1 MRIWVRRILA
11 LAFISLGLALVFLPF
26 NNTQSGSVEQEVA
39 YLQKVGLLNPE
50 LVKSKFPGEEIQEVS
65 GPEFTEEKFP
75 EIWWAVNNLDE
86 NWVTDTCS
94 ISEWNSFQTAF
105 FNEVKEFR
113 LIVFR
118 EALIT
123 CSTIE
128 TEENQP
134 SVQFSYLGRYNTHI
148 KELKE
153 SDLKKYPSILKAIK
167 NVNFGKESERE
178 LTPIPNKEWYKMV
191 DRYLNPMEDS
201 QTFKFE
207 GVFYG
212 PEFAWD
218 TIYKDGTIAGLHIIL
233 KIIGIILFA
242 CGILLLKRLYVRKR
256 GIMINPARIALLYD
270 FITLLFGVPSAY
282 MLANVVMLK
291 LFYVEPI
298 TSEEFILFQGAF
310 FFVLGIPF
318 VTLYTSRFT
327 SQSVLINS
335 KGIFVDSLLFTDFI
349 DWESLKSIDFS
360 NDYVLVSRVGM
371 PIPKKLQQCLKLI
384 GDNEKTILINE
395 PQLKSVKR
403 KIIAKLDEHTPAS
416 IKGVILEKLK
426 NW

>member
-50 LVKSKFPGEEIQEVS
+50 LVKSKFPVEEIQEVS
-65 GPEFTEEKFP
+65 GPELTEEKFP
-75 EIWWAVNNLDE
+75 EIWWAVNNLDK

-113 LIVFR
+113 LIIFR
-118 EALIT
+118 EALIA

-128 TEENQP
+128 TEENLP
-134 SVQFSYLGRYNTHI
+134 SVQFSCLGRYNTHV
-148 KELKE
+148 KELTE

-178 LTPIPNKEWYKMV
+178 LTPIPHKEWYKMV

-218 TIYKDGTIAGLHIIL
+218 TIYKNGTITGLHIIL

-242 CGILLLKRLYVRKR
+242 CGILLLKQLYVRKQ

-282 MLANVVMLK
+282 MLANVVMFK
-291 LFYVEPI
+291 LFYIEPI

-327 SQSVLINS
+327 SQSILIDT
-335 KGIFVDSLLFTDFI
+335 KGIFVDSLITKNFTSWD
-349 DWESLKSIDFS
+349 SLEYISFS
-360 NDYVLVSRVGM
+360 DEYVLVSRVGM
-371 PIPKKLQQCLKLI
+371 PIPRQLQKSVKLTTKDGQSI
-384 GDNEKTILINE
+384 IVNE
-395 PQLKSVKR
+395 PQLKSVKK
-403 KIIAKLDEHTPAS
+403 KIIARFEEFATEPL
-416 IKGVILEKLK
+416 KGNILEQLK
-426 NW
+426 KW